1 MLFKG
6 LPYIIMV
13 NNKVRQPVGHE
24 LISCGFCIFAYRVE
38 MYFAKFAGHF
48 CFLFSEMT
56 VGFFFLYFLKSNL
69 FLVVLG
75 EYEVSLG
82 RHVVKTALFAHRAFR
97 VTPVAQKAQASVQ
110 SILIHTGREQPPPAH
125 PSALAMQ
132 PPPGYHACSGSQAC
146 SSQL

>member
-75 EYEVSLG
+75 LRCCACVGSGADSWLRSVGCSLQWS
-82 RHVVKTALFAHRAFR
+82 L
-97 VTPVAQKAQASVQ
+97 
-110 SILIHTGREQPPPAH
+110 
-125 PSALAMQ
+125 
-132 PPPGYHACSGSQAC
+132 
-146 SSQL
+146 